1 MEVIMTFGQAIKNGF
16 QNYTSWKGRAT
27 RSEFW
32 YWTLFVW
39 LVELPFSIWYQTSV
53 NMTDGSF
60 NLFTPAYFVLILV
73 ALVFFLPSLAVMI
86 RRLHDTD
93 RSGGYYWMA
102 LIPLVG
108 WIFILVYMLQPSKPG
123 TNRFES

>member
-1 MEVIMTFGQAIKNGF
+1 MTFGQAIKSGF

-39 LVELPFSIWYQTSV
+39 LVELPFSIWYQASV
-53 NMTDGSF
+53 NVTNDSL
-60 NLFTPAYFVLILV
+60 NLFTPAYFVLVLV

-93 RSGGYYWMA
+93 RSGGYWWMGI
-102 LIPLVG
+102 IPLVG
-108 WIFILVYMLQPSKPG
+108 WIFILVYMLQPTKPG
-123 TNRFES
+123 ANRFES

>member
-1 MEVIMTFGQAIKNGF
+1 MTFGQAIKSGF

-39 LVELPFSIWYQTSV
+39 LVQLPFSIWYQTSV
-53 NMTDGSF
+53 NMTDGSL

-93 RSGGYYWMA
+93 RSGGYYWMG

-123 TNRFES
+123 ANRFES

>member
-16 QNYTSWKGRAT
+16 QNYTSWKGRAS

-53 NMTDGSF
+53 NMTDGSLH
-60 NLFTPAYFVLILV
+60 LFTPAYFVLILV
-73 ALVFFLPSLAVMI
+73 ALVVFLPSLAVMV

-93 RSGGYYWMA
+93 RSGGFYWMG

-123 TNRFES
+123 ANRFES